1 MRRILD
7 SGFVIQR
14 RRACVRSLGSAT
26 SGRHD
31 LSYLASSFP
40 ESRIR
45 NPESGQTGFAFITAI
60 FLLVVMAAF
69 AGFAVNF
76 TMGAQAT
83 TAVAVQ
89 GVRAHATAQAG
100 VQWATFTLLDP
111 QNTLGPADSPRNCFA
126 APTTLALPAE
136 FAAFTVRVD
145 CSRFP
150 AWSAVPNYHEEGVQ
164 RVAQYVVTVT
174 ASSGSP
180 GGIDYVERQ
189 IEGRIEV
196 CKDPSAPAPSYA
208 CR

>member
-14 RRACVRSLGSAT
+14 RRACVRSLRSAT

-111 QNTLGPADSPRNCFA
+111 QNTLGPADS
-126 APTTLALPAE
+126 
-136 FAAFTVRVD
+136 AAFTVRVD

>member
-14 RRACVRSLGSAT
+14 RRACVRSLRSAT

-45 NPESGQTGFAFITAI
+45 NPESGQT
-60 FLLVVMAAF
+60 AF